1 MLSRFFIDR
10 PIFAW
15 VVALIIMLIGGIAI
29 TRLPIARYPVIAPP
43 SVNINASYPGASAQ
57 TVEES
62 VTQIIEQNMT
72 ELDGLLYMESTSQ
85 SNGNVSIQLTFASG
99 TNPDIAAV
107 QVQNR
112 LQQAVPLLPQ
122 IVQLQGISVAKSTGS
137 FLLAIG
143 FESEDGSMSNGD
155 ISDWLATNVIDAVSR
170 VEGVGGV
177 QLFGAK
183 YAMRIWL
190 DADKLNAYGLTPGDV
205 TSAVQGQNAQVSVG
219 QLGDTPSVPGTQLNA
234 TITAL
239 GRLHTPEQFG
249 NIILRS
255 NSDGSSLRLR
265 DVARVELGLADYG
278 FNVKYNG
285 KPASGFAVNLA
296 TGANALRTVA
306 GVYSLLQSMEPQ
318 YPHGLKSVSALDV
331 TPYVRKSIREV
342 VKTLLE
348 AIALVFIVMLVFLQD
363 IRATLIPTIAV
374 PVVLLGTFAALAF
387 AGYSINML
395 TMFAVV
401 LAIGL
406 LVDDAIVVVENV
418 ERLMVE
424 EGLDPKE
431 ATRKSMQQITG
442 ALVGI
447 ATVLSAVFIPM
458 AFLTGST
465 GVIYRQFSI
474 TIVSAMVLSVIVAI
488 VLTPALCATLLRPVQ
503 RGVHHHYN
511 RGFFKWFNRNFDSGS
526 RRYQGIVGRMIGR
539 PWRYML
545 VYLGLSSL
553 MGLLFLRLPTAFLPD
568 EDQGYLFT
576 LVQTPVGATMART
589 EKALDQIE
597 DYFIH
602 EKDAVASIFTV
613 AGFSFSGS
621 GQNAGIGFVLL
632 KDWEER
638 KSPKLSVQAVQMRAF
653 GALMGIKDAMAF
665 AFAPPPVNE
674 LGNSEGFDF
683 YLKDNNG
690 QGHAALTAARN
701 QFLYMASKDKLLA
714 NVRPNGQEDA
724 PQFRLDIDA
733 QKATSLGLNMGDVD
747 NALSIAWGG
756 RYIDDFIDRGRVKHV
771 IIQADAPFRMRPED
785 FSRWYVRNSQGHM
798 VSTASFATSH
808 WEYGSPRLE
817 RFNGASAMEING
829 QAAPGVSS
837 GEAMKEIQKLV
848 NQLPRGFSIDWT
860 GQSYQERAAGAQT
873 PMLYSLSIVV
883 VFLCLCALYESW
895 SIPTAI
901 LLAVPLGVIGA
912 VIASTLRGLERDIY
926 FQVAMLTTIGLAS
939 KNAILIVEFAK
950 ENVERGQDVIT
961 ATMHA
966 VHDRLRPILMT
977 SLAFGLGV
985 LPLAV
990 ATGAG
995 AGAQRAIGTGVFG
1008 GMLAGTFLGIFFI
1021 PVFFVV
1027 VQRLFHSLPD
1037 EGVHQ
1042 PSPSGGPIAP
1052 AGGVTS
1058 SGMAMTPLPPP
1069 ADKPSSGGPHEH

>member
-15 VVALIIMLIGGIAI
+15 VVALIIMLVGVIAI

-43 SVNINASYPGASAQ
+43 QVIVTASYPGAAAQ
-57 TVEES
+57 TVEDS
-62 VTQIIEQNMT
+62 VTQIVEQNMT
-72 ELDGLLYMESTSQ
+72 GLDGLLYIESTSD
-85 SNGNVSIQLTFASG
+85 SNGGVSITLTFASG
-99 TNPDIAAV
+99 TNPDIAQV

-122 IVQLQGISVAKSTGS
+122 IVQLQGISVSKSTGS
-137 FLLAIG
+137 FLMALG
-143 FESEDGSMSNGD
+143 FVSEDGSMTNGD
-155 ISDWLATNVIDAVSR
+155 ISDWLATYVADPVSR

-177 QLFGAK
+177 ELFGAK

-190 DADKLNAYGLTPGDV
+190 DADRLNAYGLTPGDV
-205 TSAVQGQNAQVSVG
+205 TAAIQAQNAQISVG
-219 QLGDTPSVPGTQLNA
+219 QLGDSPSVPGTQLNA

-239 GRLHTPEQFG
+239 GRMHTPEQFEG
-249 NIILRS
+249 IVLRS

-265 DVARVELGLADYG
+265 DVARVEVGLATYG
-278 FNVKYNG
+278 FNVKFNG
-285 KPASGFAVNLA
+285 KSASGFGVNLA
-296 TGANALRTVA
+296 TGANALRTAA
-306 GVYSLLQSMEPQ
+306 GVSELLKSMQPQ
-318 YPHGLKSVSALDV
+318 FPRGLKVVNALDI

-342 VKTLLE
+342 IKTLLE
-348 AIALVFIVMLVFLQD
+348 AIGLVFIVMLVFLQD
-363 IRATLIPTIAV
+363 LRATLIPTIAV
-374 PVVLLGTFAALAF
+374 PVVLMGTFAALSV

-418 ERLMVE
+418 ERLMAE
-424 EGLDPKE
+424 EGLSPQE
-431 ATRKSMQQITG
+431 ATRKSMDQITG
-442 ALVGI
+442 ALIGI

-488 VLTPALCATLLRPVQ
+488 VLTPALCATLLQPIE

-511 RGFFKWFNRNFDSGS
+511 RGFFRWFNRNFDSGS

-539 PWRYML
+539 PWRYMI
-545 VYLGLSSL
+545 VYLALASL

-576 LVQTPVGATMART
+576 LVQTPVGSTQART
-589 EKALDQIE
+589 ERALDKVA
-597 DYFIH
+597 DYFLNH
-602 EKDAVASIFTV
+602 EANAVESVFTV
-613 AGFSFSGS
+613 AGFSFSGR

-632 KDWEER
+632 KDWEQR
-638 KSPKLSVQAVQMRAF
+638 KGPKLSVQAVQTRAF
-653 GALMGIKDAMAF
+653 GALMQIKDAMAF

-683 YLKDNNG
+683 YLKDDTG

-701 QFLYMASKDKLLA
+701 QFLYAASKDKLLA

-724 PQFRLDIDA
+724 PQFRLDVDA
-733 QKATSLGLNMGDVD
+733 QKATSLGLNMADVD
-747 NALSIAWGG
+747 DTLAVAWGG

-771 IIQADAPFRMRPED
+771 IIQADAPFRMVPED
-785 FSRWYVRNSQGHM
+785 FGRWYVRNAQGHM

-837 GEAMKEIQKLV
+837 GEAMKEIQKLIA
-848 NQLPRGFSIDWT
+848 QLPNGYSIDWT

-873 PMLYSLSIVV
+873 PMLYTLSVVV
-883 VFLCLCALYESW
+883 VFLCLAALYESW

-912 VIASTLRGLERDIY
+912 VIASTVRGLERDIY

-950 ENVERGQDVIT
+950 ENVEQGLDVIT

-966 VHDRLRPILMT
+966 VRDRLRPILMT

-1021 PVFFVV
+1021 PVFFVI
-1027 VQRLFHSLPD
+1027 VQHLFHSLP
-1037 EGVHQ
+1037 EEAPQGTV
-1042 PSPSGGPIAP
+1042 PTGAPPPASGGPAE
-1052 AGGVTS
+1052 S
-1058 SGMAMTPLPPP
+1058 SGMARTALPP
-1069 ADKPSSGGPHEH
+1069 DGGSHEA